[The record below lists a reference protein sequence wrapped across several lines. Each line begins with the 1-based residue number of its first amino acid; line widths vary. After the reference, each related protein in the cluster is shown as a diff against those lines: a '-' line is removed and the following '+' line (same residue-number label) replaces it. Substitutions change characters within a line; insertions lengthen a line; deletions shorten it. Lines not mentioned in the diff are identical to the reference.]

1 MLHETLAR
9 VLGERRRKSA
19 RRKTERSGRGEMR
32 EKKERQRGSWVI
44 KDSDKTDIIG
54 LVRIR
59 LLAHVLC
66 DPDRSSYGPWED
78 EWWKKL
84 KWERDLAERLC
95 ATIFEE
101 NHEMELIFCAL
112 LEKIISGGSFSFFF
126 FFSYSSPHLVKL
138 LFHDKLLKI
147 RFYFSVI

>member
-9 VLGERRRKSA
+9 VLGERRRKST

-54 LVRIR
+54 LLRIR

-78 EWWKKL
+78 E
-84 KWERDLAERLC
+84 
-95 ATIFEE
+95 
-101 NHEMELIFCAL
+101 
-112 LEKIISGGSFSFFF
+112 
-126 FFSYSSPHLVKL
+126 
-138 LFHDKLLKI
+138 
-147 RFYFSVI
+147 